1 MFFCMGIMTVLE
13 EQLKSITHPAFPM
26 AHAVSRAGLQALPE
40 KIEREDALVCEV
52 PVALVYNGISQ
63 AVMMATPESLEDFA
77 LGFTLAEGIAATP
90 SDIYDIEVHQAC
102 RGFEVHI
109 ELASARFA
117 ALKARRRQMAGR
129 TGCGLCGVDEL
140 DAVFRR
146 QDALPFT
153 QTISWHEI
161 NAAVCAIRDGQVL
174 GQLTGATHAAAW
186 VGAAGQ
192 LLAIREDVGRHVALD
207 KLLGWRARSG
217 VSAGAA
223 LVTSRASFEMVEKAV
238 SCRVEIL
245 LAMSAP
251 TALAVQMAEQ
261 YGLTLLGFVRPG
273 RANIYSHGCR
283 ILAQ

>member
-1 MFFCMGIMTVLE
+1 MQSLPD
-13 EQLKSITHPAFPM
+13 Q
-26 AHAVSRAGLQALPE
+26 GL
-40 KIEREDALVCEV
+40 REDSLACEV

-63 AVMMATPESLEDFA
+63 AVMMATPEWLEDFA
-77 LGFTLAEGIAATP
+77 LGFSLAEGIAAMP
-90 SDIYDIEVHQAC
+90 SEIYDIEVHKAC

-109 ELASARFA
+109 ELASARFS
-117 ALKARRRQMAGR
+117 ALKVRRRQMAGR

-146 QDALPFT
+146 QAVLPFT

-186 VGAAGQ
+186 VGAGGQ
-192 LLAIREDVGRHVALD
+192 LQAIREDVGRHVALD
-207 KLLGWRARSG
+207 KLLGWRARNG
-217 VSAGAA
+217 ALAGAA
-223 LVTSRASFEMVEKAV
+223 LLTSRASFEMVEKAV
-238 SCRVEIL
+238 SCGVEIL

-251 TALAVQMAEQ
+251 TELAVRMAEQ

-273 RANIYSHGCR
+273 RANIYSHGKR
-283 ILAQ
+283 ILSA